1 MQNWICIS
9 TGVHIFIGKES
20 GKKQVILSYQR
31 KVGKDQ
37 QFIICHLSR
46 QSFGKNGE
54 AKLNTAS
61 LTCLWKKADI
71 DGEKYKPVA
80 ALTRTGGS
88 ALQSAHFTFQCR
100 RGDSGDW
107 YNISDA
113 MKPIRINEPVVS
125 FLYLL
130 MKDAPPMY

>member
-37 QFIICHLSR
+37 QFIICLLSR

>member
-1 MQNWICIS
+1 ML
-9 TGVHIFIGKES
+9 
-20 GKKQVILSYQR
+20 LSHLR
-31 KVGKDQ
+31 KVEEDQ
-37 QFIICHLSR
+37 QFIIIHLSR
-46 QSFGKNGE
+46 QSYEEGKT
-54 AKLNTAS
+54 KLNTTP
-61 LTCLWKKADI
+61 LTFLGRETNV

-100 RGDSGDW
+100 RGDEGDW
-107 YNISDA
+107 YNISDT
-113 MKPIRINEPVVS
+113 MKPVKIDEPKGS

>member
-1 MQNWICIS
+1 M
-9 TGVHIFIGKES
+9 
-20 GKKQVILSYQR
+20 ILSYQR
-31 KVGKDQ
+31 KVSEDQ

-54 AKLNTAS
+54 AKLNTAP
-61 LTCLWKKADI
+61 LTYLGKEADI

-100 RGDSGDW
+100 RGDNADW
-107 YNISDA
+107 YNISDTSRPN
-113 MKPIRINEPVVS
+113 KIKEPVGS

-130 MKDAPPMY
+130 MKDAPTMY

>member
-1 MQNWICIS
+1 M
-9 TGVHIFIGKES
+9 
-20 GKKQVILSYQR
+20 ILSHQQ
-31 KVGKDQ
+31 KVGEDQ
-37 QFIICHLSR
+37 QFIICHISR
-46 QSFGKNGE
+46 QTYNEEGLQ
-54 AKLNTAS
+54 KLNKTP
-61 LTCLWKKADI
+61 LTFLGKEAEV

-130 MKDAPPMY
+130 MKDALPMY